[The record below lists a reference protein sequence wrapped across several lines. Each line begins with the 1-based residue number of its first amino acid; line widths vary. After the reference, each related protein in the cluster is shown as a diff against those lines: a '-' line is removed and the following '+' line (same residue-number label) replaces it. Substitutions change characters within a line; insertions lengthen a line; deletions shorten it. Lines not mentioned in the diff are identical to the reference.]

1 MKMLAPYLISG
12 DKVILFDGVCNLCN
26 GWAKFIIKQDNMA
39 VFKLASVQSK
49 QGKAILEFYNLPTE
63 TFETMLVV
71 EESFVFYKS
80 DAFFRVIK
88 RLPYRFRFLMI
99 FSVIPRPIRDWLY
112 DRVASNRY
120 KLFGK
125 KTECDLPS
133 TEQLN
138 RFLK

>member
-1 MKMLAPYLISG
+1 
-12 DKVILFDGVCNLCN
+12 
-26 GWAKFIIKQDNMA
+26 
-39 VFKLASVQSK
+39 
-49 QGKAILEFYNLPTE
+49 
-63 TFETMLVV
+63 
-71 EESFVFYKS
+71 
-80 DAFFRVIK
+80 
-88 RLPYRFRFLMI
+88 MI